1 MSTHLIKHSF
11 MSLTAAAVVAL
22 AMGAPAR
29 AQQQMEQAPDR
40 NRGEGPFGRLII
52 RGVTLIDG
60 AGSPPQGPVDI
71 VIEED
76 RIV

>member
-40 NRGEGPFGRLII
+40 NRGEGPFGRPRSLC
-52 RGVTLIDG
+52 G
-60 AGSPPQGPVDI
+60 
-71 VIEED
+71 
-76 RIV
+76 